1 MLESGTIATVAEIT
15 GKEKINASHVS
26 RVLRLKLLAPAIV
39 EAILAGW
46 QGRRCHYRS

>member
-26 RVLRLKLLAPAIV
+26 RVLRLKLLASAIV
-39 EAILAGW
+39 AGW